1 MHLLILHQAW
11 EFGGAERTTAN
22 LLTHRDRAK
31 IQRVTLAG
39 PTNVEA
45 MMPAEIDAF
54 VDLGGVIPHG
64 WFPQQAEAVE
74 RDIDS
79 AVELLERVRPDVVLG
94 MMHYSGMLM
103 ALAGARCRPRIPTVA
118 SFRGP
123 ISQHIRR
130 YEPGLARKLLIYRY
144 LIQGSR
150 QATRILVPS
159 QGTADDSRRHFLAP
173 RKRINVIPNG
183 IDYDAVRDRSAFSPP
198 TLDLGSPDELVIMVA
213 ARLSAEKDIAVLIRA
228 FAAVRQ
234 TSPSRLVI
242 VGDGHARADL
252 EHLTAVLGLQSRVTF
267 TGYQTPIYPFLWRA
281 DIYVHTCEFEGFGY
295 AMLEA
300 MACEA
305 AVVATDCPTGPRELL
320 DGGRYGVLVRPGR
333 ADDLARAL
341 NALVSAP
348 EKRAH
353 FVEQGVKRAQAYPV
367 AAMVRGFEELFASIV
382 RH

>member
-22 LLTHRDRAK
+22 LLTHRDRGK
-31 IQRVTLAG
+31 IQRITLAG
-39 PTNVEA
+39 PATVAA
-45 MMPAEIDAF
+45 MMPAEIDDF
-54 VDLGGVIPHG
+54 VDLGRIIPHG
-64 WFPQQAEAVE
+64 WFPQQAEAVD
-74 RDIDS
+74 RDIDL
-79 AVELLERVRPDVVLG
+79 AVELLERMRPDVTLG

-103 ALAGARCRPRIPTVA
+103 ALAGARCRPSIPVVA

-123 ISQHIRR
+123 ISEHIRR

-150 QATRILVPS
+150 KATCILVPS
-159 QGTADDSRRHFLAP
+159 QGTAEDSCRHFLAP
-173 RKRINVIPNG
+173 RKRITVIPNG
-183 IDYDAVRDRSAFSPP
+183 IDFDAVRARPSFSPP
-198 TLDLGSPDELVIMVA
+198 TVDLGGPDELVIMVA

-228 FAAVRQ
+228 FAGVRQ
-234 TSPSRLVI
+234 TVPSRLVI

-252 EHLTAVLGLQSRVTF
+252 EQLTASLGLQSRVTF

-320 DGGRYGVLVRPGR
+320 DGGRYGMLVRPGR
-333 ADDLARAL
+333 ADELARAL
-341 NALVSAP
+341 NVLVRSP
-348 EKRAH
+348 EMRADL
-353 FVEQGVKRAQAYPV
+353 VARGVQRAQSYPV
-367 AAMVRGFEELFASIV
+367 ERMVRQFEDLFTSIAT
-382 RH
+382 R